1 MKIAVLIPVYNAERY
16 LSECLDSVLAAGR
29 ELASGGHSLDVFC
42 CDDGSSDRSRDIL
55 AEYASGFPNVRFV
68 TQENRGVVVT
78 RNRLLDELPQA
89 YDAFAFVDSDDL
101 VAAPVYAVLA
111 EAMSRTGAD
120 VAECGMPGNS
130 VSVETVVDD
139 MSVYRLR
146 RTAPGPWINVVNKLY
161 RREKAGKI
169 RFREGLRFEED
180 FFFNYEVN
188 AAVGRKVL
196 VPGVYYTYR
205 DNPDSA
211 THALDLRRYFDS
223 TTRRVRLSL
232 EVFFKAGR
240 IPAVIEREWLSEL
253 SKDAYRMCI
262 RKNLKKNRDAVL
274 RRELFVAAGEFL
286 KGLESDCGFR
296 PVGLNLIQRLIWRA
310 CRTGGYVQARALAAI
325 T

>member
-1 MKIAVLIPVYNAERY
+1 MELWAEIAGMTPAELRNLYDSAQFERRY
-16 LSECLDSVLAAGR
+16 GYRGWLGARRTPQETEWRLWTPAASEVSLRLYSV
-29 ELASGGHSLDVFC
+29 
-42 CDDGSSDRSRDIL
+42 GS
-55 AEYASGFPNVRFV
+55 P
-68 TQENRGVVVT
+68 
-78 RNRLLDELPQA
+78 
-89 YDAFAFVDSDDL
+89 
-101 VAAPVYAVLA
+101 A
-111 EAMSRTGAD
+111 EAPTDGGFLGAYP
-120 VAECGMPGNS
+120 MTPGEQGVWS
-130 VSVETVVDD
+130 VRV
-139 MSVYRLR
+139 
-146 RTAPGPWINVVNKLY
+146 PGDCK
-161 RREKAGKI
+161 
-169 RFREGLRFEED
+169 
-180 FFFNYEVN
+180 
-188 AAVGRKVL
+188 
-196 VPGVYYTYR
+196 GVYYTYR